1 MKKVILALLVVIMAM
16 APVMADE
23 NWVGV
28 DLGVPIGITSVHD
41 STLTLTNLE
50 GTVRGTFYFDRAET
64 IGVGASIGFGGL
76 LNATIEGQS
85 EKLFDNFV
93 LAPAV
98 TFQYRL
104 ELNDDMDLRFGLGM
118 AYEHM
123 FVTDE
128 AMPSNV
134 SLSYGSVQIA
144 AEASFVYSFDQ
155 IGIVAGVDIGVPVYT
170 YTAASG
176 GSESATLKMDQYGVV
191 IAPRVGVSYAF

>member
-1 MKKVILALLVVIMAM
+1 MKKIILALLVVIMAM

-23 NWVGV
+23 SWVGA
-28 DLGVPIGITSVHD
+28 DLGVPIGIIPRDYATTTTTSI
-41 STLTLTNLE
+41 E
-50 GTVRGTFYFDRAET
+50 GTVRGAFYFDRAET
-64 IGVGASIGFGGL
+64 MGVGVSIGLGSQ
-76 LNATIEGQS
+76 LNASSNGYTQETTANLMLS
-85 EKLFDNFV
+85 
-93 LAPAV
+93 PAV

-118 AYEHM
+118 AYDHK
-123 FVTDE
+123 FITDSR
-128 AMPSNV
+128 MPDGMSI
-134 SLSYGSVQIA
+134 STGSVQIA